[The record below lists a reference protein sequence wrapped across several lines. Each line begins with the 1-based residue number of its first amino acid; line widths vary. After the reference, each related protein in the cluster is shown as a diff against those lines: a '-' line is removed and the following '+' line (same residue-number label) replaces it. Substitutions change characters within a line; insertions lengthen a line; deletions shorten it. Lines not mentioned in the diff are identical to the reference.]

1 MSQMIEWD
9 RCKKKMY
16 ADSRSDKGAWSVVNT
31 TWIDGYSTLHLCRD
45 CHSLFL
51 IDFLKLYSALI
62 RSSQRPLLSVR
73 QTVAISR
80 QGRTRNCE
88 DY

>member
-1 MSQMIEWD
+1 MSQMIECD

-51 IDFLKLYSALI
+51 IDFLKLYTAEEFCDEFG
-62 RSSQRPLLSVR
+62 VEEW
-73 QTVAISR
+73 
-80 QGRTRNCE
+80 E
-88 DY
+88 DDEE